1 MRTSKLSI
9 GNCSSAGKNL
19 KVNKSSKAGKTLATT
34 CKNKKA
40 AIKAKPAVKT
50 AEKKENKQKTKAVA
64 NKLENPWGNVKLAT
78 SGRFVGRPVY
88 EYRVTWIDPVFKSK
102 HKEYFRTLADAK
114 ESVKDWKDLNI
125 TATIDKGDYTSTY
138 WGDLRNQI

>member
-1 MRTSKLSI
+1 MKTGKVKI
-9 GNCSSAGKNL
+9 GSCSSAGKSL
-19 KVNKSSKAGKTLATT
+19 KVDRSSKAAKTLATT
-34 CKNKKA
+34 CKTKKA
-40 AIKAKPAVKT
+40 ATKSKPAAKATVKKVAKPKAKAV
-50 AEKKENKQKTKAVA
+50 V
-64 NKLENPWGNVKLAT
+64 NKLDNPWGNVKLAT

-102 HKEYFRTLADAK
+102 HKEYHRTLADAK

-125 TATIDKGDYTSTY
+125 TATIDKGDYTATY